1 MNALVL
7 EGPADGRMVFVERY
21 GSVFS
26 VIEPPKVELPTP
38 YYEGRPLIE
47 IPPVERYDYKL
58 QTVRSVHEGQMRE
71 HYFYTLKTMS
81 AAEVIQHLISGYTKA
96 ANENR

>member
-1 MNALVL
+1 MYALVL
-7 EGPADGRMVFVERY
+7 EGPVDGQMLSVKDFGNTFSAVE
-21 GSVFS
+21 
-26 VIEPPKVELPTP
+26 KPTVASIIDSP
-38 YYEGRPLIE
+38 DYDSNPIAT
-47 IPPVERYDYKL
+47 IKRYDYKL
-58 QTVRSVHEGQMRE
+58 QTVRSAHEGQMKE